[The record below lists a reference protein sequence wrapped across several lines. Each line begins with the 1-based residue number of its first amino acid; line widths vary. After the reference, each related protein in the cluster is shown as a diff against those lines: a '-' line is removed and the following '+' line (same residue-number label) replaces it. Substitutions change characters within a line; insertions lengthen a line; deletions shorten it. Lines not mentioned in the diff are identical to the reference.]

1 MGNAI
6 TETQF
11 SSYIRSENDLE
22 CNRHSFEKG
31 ELLQYDLN
39 NLPSYIPSWV
49 KHEIRGYCQNR
60 RMIFFCL
67 RHFRKG
73 KPIVLAYLI
82 TDTNHNLAW
91 IWDMKKGWKNR
102 QVIETFLKALHQQSM
117 RNNVA

>member
-1 MGNAI
+1 MIRFDCAHKNYNGHFPSMGNAI

-73 KPIVLAYLI
+73 KPIVLAYLY
-82 TDTNHNLAW
+82 
-91 IWDMKKGWKNR
+91 NR
-102 QVIETFLKALHQQSM
+102 HQS
-117 RNNVA
+117 